1 MNGDTIAALLSRT
14 IGKAVNTPRLA
25 ATPSA
30 RVGVTLGCALGEDST
45 GGSVIIDD
53 VER

>member
-1 MNGDTIAALLSRT
+1 MTEGYDSRT
-14 IGKAVNTPRLA
+14 ISKAVNTPRLA

-30 RVGVTLGCALGEDST
+30 RVRVTLDCAPCDDGTS
-45 GGSVIIDD
+45 GGVIIDE